1 MATKIRVSQQCVV
14 GVYKT
19 FDEARYAIDS
29 LEAAKYPPA
38 QVSLVTHNVRE
49 EAPVEEL
56 QYGDKAEANATRGAG
71 LGGLVGA
78 LLGAP
83 LLTIPGLGVVVAAGP
98 IGTALAGAI
107 VGGLLGGFSGWGIHE
122 DHAREYEVHVQQG
135 DWLVVADGDPGEVA
149 AAQAILEATNAER
162 VDLHARNSSDS
173 PEIDD
178 RP

>member
-38 QVSLVTHNVRE
+38 QVSLVTHNVQE

-56 QYGDKAEANATRGAG
+56 QYGDKAEANAARGAG

-107 VGGLLGGFSGWGIHE
+107 VGG
-122 DHAREYEVHVQQG
+122 
-135 DWLVVADGDPGEVA
+135 
-149 AAQAILEATNAER
+149 
-162 VDLHARNSSDS
+162 
-173 PEIDD
+173 
-178 RP
+178 

>member
-1 MATKIRVSQQCVV
+1 METKSRPAQQCVV
-14 GVYKT
+14 GVYKS
-19 FDEARYAIDS
+19 FEDARYAIDS
-29 LEAAKYPPA
+29 LEAARYPPA
-38 QVSLVTHNVRE
+38 QVSLVTHNVRQ

-56 QYGDKAEANATRGAG
+56 QYGDKAEANAARGAG
-71 LGGLVGA
+71 VGGLVGA

-83 LLTIPGLGVVVAAGP
+83 LLTIPGLGVIVAAGP

-122 DHAREYEVHVQQG
+122 DHAREYEVNVREG
-135 DWLVVADGDPGEVA
+135 DWLVVADGDPAEVA
-149 AAQAILEATNAER
+149 AAQVVLDATNAER